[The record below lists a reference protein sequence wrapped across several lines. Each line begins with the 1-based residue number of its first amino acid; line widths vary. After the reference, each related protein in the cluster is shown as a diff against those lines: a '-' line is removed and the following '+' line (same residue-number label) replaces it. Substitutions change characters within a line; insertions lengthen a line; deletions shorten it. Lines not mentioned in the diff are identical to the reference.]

1 MFKSLALALCVFAF
15 SSGAFA
21 EEDPPSGPHRKF
33 EGSGNNQY
41 LVARSQNTYVFVDKD
56 LVFSNPPS
64 TEDPIPA
71 VGGPVY
77 ILAQTR
83 DGLIPNRIIAIAQC
97 SIPYALG
104 VSAQDV
110 LDKNGKLLRMEQ
122 ASNKYDATPSFVV
135 APSSRLGRVWD
146 VLCND
151 TWDKSQHWG
160 VLTAG
165 QLIERVSR
173 RNGNSKVLEVYNEN
187 LSQGLTPQKTKN
199 FPQILSEK

>member
-1 MFKSLALALCVFAF
+1 MFKLLALALLCSF
-15 SSGAFA
+15 SSVAFA
-21 EEDPPSGPHRKF
+21 EGEPIDGPHRKF

-41 LVARSQNTYVFVDKD
+41 LVSRSQNTYVFVDKD
-56 LVFSNPPS
+56 LVFSNVPTAES
-64 TEDPIPA
+64 PIPA

-104 VSAQDV
+104 ISAQDL
-110 LDKNGKLLRMEQ
+110 LDKNGKFVRMEQ
-122 ASNKYDATPSFVV
+122 ASNKYDATPLFVV

-146 VLCND
+146 VLCNN

-173 RNGNSKVLEVYNEN
+173 RTGDSRVLEVYNEN
-187 LSQGLTPQKTKN
+187 LSQGLTPQNTQI
-199 FPQILSEK
+199 FPKILPEK

>member
-1 MFKSLALALCVFAF
+1 MFKLLALALFFGSLSSVSFAQDD
-15 SSGAFA
+15 SSGA
-21 EEDPPSGPHRKF
+21 PQRKF

-41 LVARSQNTYVFVDKD
+41 LVARSENTYVFVDKD
-56 LVFSNPPS
+56 LVFTNAPS
-64 TEDPIPA
+64 AEDPIPA

-77 ILAQTR
+77 VLAQTR
-83 DGLIPNRIIAIAQC
+83 EGLIPNRLIVIAQC

-104 VSAQDV
+104 ISAQDL
-110 LDKNGKLLRMEQ
+110 LDKNGKLVQIEQ

-146 VLCND
+146 VLCHN

-173 RNGNSKVLEVYNEN
+173 RSGNSRVLEMYNEN

>member
-1 MFKSLALALCVFAF
+1 MFKTLALALCLLSF

-21 EEDPPSGPHRKF
+21 EGEPPSGPHRKF
-33 EGSGNNQY
+33 AGSGNNQY
-41 LVARSQNTYVFVDKD
+41 LVARSQNTYIFVDKD
-56 LVFSNPPS
+56 LVFSNGP
-64 TEDPIPA
+64 TIEDPIPP

-77 ILAQTR
+77 VLAQTR
-83 DGLIPNRIIAIAQC
+83 EGLIANRIIAIAQC

-104 VSAQDV
+104 ISAQDL
-110 LDKNGKLLRMEQ
+110 LDKNGKLVRMEQ

-135 APSSRLGRVWD
+135 EPSSRLGRVWD

-151 TWDKSQHWG
+151 TWDTAQHWG
-160 VLTAG
+160 VLNAG

-173 RNGNSKVLEVYNEN
+173 RSGDSRVLEVYNEN

-199 FPQILSEK
+199 FPKILSEK